1 MSRYTI
7 TVAHLASQ
15 TTDADAVIGY
25 DRPLQTFFLQAFPDA
40 EGEDL
45 ALWLGTDL
53 RAYET
58 LSALR
63 TAALAQGYDFIPMA
77 TDTVRSLANDLAR
90 EGWRSHPDPLLEAL
104 LSHKTAPT

>member
-15 TTDADAVIGY
+15 TTDPEAIIGY
-25 DRPLQTFFLQAFPDA
+25 DRPLQTFFLQAFPDS

-45 ALWLGTDL
+45 ALWLGTDF

-63 TAALAQGYDFIPMA
+63 TAALAQGYDFLPMA
-77 TDTVRSLANDLAR
+77 ADTVRSLADDLAR
-90 EGWRSHPDPLLEAL
+90 EGWRSHADPLLEAL
-104 LSHKTAPT
+104 LSGKTTPT